1 MKIENDVKVVKFQ
14 MYVQAATDVEWLMI
28 LGKRRTKDPI
38 NVDYRVDGS
47 VARNKIA
54 KIVPRCN
61 GIRSPFLRGRIAV
74 SLEELYGCFT
84 ALSPRPR
91 RALWRVTGKED
102 AKLTLKES

>member
-1 MKIENDVKVVKFQ
+1 
-14 MYVQAATDVEWLMI
+14 MI

-61 GIRSPFLRGRIAV
+61 GIRSRSVG
-74 SLEELYGCFT
+74 EELPFRSRSYT
-84 ALSPRPR
+84 AVL
-91 RALWRVTGKED
+91 
-102 AKLTLKES
+102 